1 MATATLMWP
10 ELHFPQARMCNSI
23 SHNSRSASGV
33 AGALWRASGFGPG
46 AVLVA
51 AAAAAEWDAGGGS
64 RGSGMDVSGQETDWR
79 SAAFRQKLVSQ
90 M

>member
-1 MATATLMWP
+1 MWP
-10 ELHFPQARMCNSI
+10 ERHFAQARTCDFI

-33 AGALWRASGFGPG
+33 AGALWTASGFGPG
-46 AVLVA
+46 AALVA
-51 AAAAAEWDAGGGS
+51 AAAAAAAERDTGGGS